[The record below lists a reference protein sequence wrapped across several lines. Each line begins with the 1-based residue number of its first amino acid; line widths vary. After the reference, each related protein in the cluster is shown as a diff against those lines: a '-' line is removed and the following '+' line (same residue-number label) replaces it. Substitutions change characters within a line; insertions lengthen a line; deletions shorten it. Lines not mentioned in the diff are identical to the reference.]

1 MMHAYAETY
10 LDDAMNNMG
19 DMMDYV
25 VHDLKMEADRF
36 FGLFIS
42 SGLAEQFENGEAK
55 YVSGMSGIELASEVL
70 MRSGCEVDMPEPTQ
84 STDKSE
90 AYWCGYILAYYQWTT
105 ARPFREIMRFITFA
119 DVGRM
124 YPTLHEAP
132 EDKFVD
138 TVNAIIRR
146 SNPATKLQT
155 LRKNIGISQS
165 ELARRSGVSLRSIQ
179 QYEQRKKDINK
190 AQALSLIAL
199 SKTLGCKAEDL
210 IEYDTENQCVL

>member
-1 MMHAYAETY
+1 
-10 LDDAMNNMG
+10 
-19 DMMDYV
+19 
-25 VHDLKMEADRF
+25 
-36 FGLFIS
+36 
-42 SGLAEQFENGEAK
+42 
-55 YVSGMSGIELASEVL
+55 
-70 MRSGCEVDMPEPTQ
+70 
-84 STDKSE
+84 
-90 AYWCGYILAYYQWTT
+90 
-105 ARPFREIMRFITFA
+105 MRFITFA